1 VNCFIRTML
10 FVLSGSCAL
19 AQATDPYV
27 SDLHQFYAV
36 RKGDLLKAAD
46 RMPAADYD
54 FRPVPEVRTFA
65 QLLAHI
71 IDAQMGFCS
80 AVRGDSRPPSVASK
94 KSKDELVAALK
105 ASFALCDNAF
115 DSIARGGAQEALKSG
130 NTERSKFYTLL
141 YATLHDN
148 EEYGYLAMYLR
159 LKALVPPSTDSR

>member
-1 VNCFIRTML
+1 MRVML
-10 FVLSGSCAL
+10 LVFSGSCAF

-27 SDLHQFYAV
+27 GDLQQFYAV

-71 IDAQMGFCS
+71 IDAQAGFCS
-80 AVRGDSRPPSVASK
+80 AVKGNPRPPSVASK
-94 KSKDELVAALK
+94 TSKDELVAALK

-115 DSIARGGAQEALKSG
+115 GSIGGGGAQDALKSG
-130 NTERSKFYTLL
+130 NTQRSKFYTLL

-159 LKALVPPSTDSR
+159 LKGLVPPSTDSR